1 MVFLTLIYRF
11 DLSVSEQMLK
21 YNYFLKFATSDIW
34 LKFRRVQFLTNAFA
48 CCQNK
53 RLRFQYSSLPQ
64 RIKPSSDETLESPFH
79 IHVLKFSF
87 QLMLDRLLLFEV
99 KLATFHSKIE

>member
-1 MVFLTLIYRF
+1 
-11 DLSVSEQMLK
+11 MLK

-34 LKFRRVQFLTNAFA
+34 LKFRRVQFLTNAFV
-48 CCQNK
+48 
-53 RLRFQYSSLPQ
+53 LLPQ
-64 RIKPSSDETLESPFH
+64 RIKPPSDETLESPFH